1 MERNDERH
9 DDLID
14 LGAASSETQGRPGL
28 QLEFGVIA
36 QPIGIEAE

>member
-1 MERNDERH
+1 MEREHERQ

-14 LGAASSETQGRPGL
+14 LGAASTETQGRPGL